1 MAKILLNLKKEYN
14 MNKVVK
20 LLKTEIDEIDQT
32 KLESYRKYLYV
43 TDLSERLFTT
53 FSDEQKKQIH
63 GFGFSLARLL

>member
-14 MNKVVK
+14 RNKVVK
-20 LLKTEIDEIDQT
+20 LLKTEFDEIDQT